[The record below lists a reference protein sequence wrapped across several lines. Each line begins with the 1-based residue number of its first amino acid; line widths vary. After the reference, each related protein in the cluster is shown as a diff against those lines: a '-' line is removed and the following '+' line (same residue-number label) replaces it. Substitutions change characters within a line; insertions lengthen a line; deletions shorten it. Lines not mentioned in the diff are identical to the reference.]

1 MLKFGCDGPSPLQS
15 LSSRQLLPLV
25 AARVEWNAKSPSLD
39 EHIGPTMRPA
49 SMHVRSEDSMSHLR
63 HSLLIASV
71 VFLTAVLCFSA
82 YEFVYPPFTDAEIK
96 ASLVDTWEAHAVGSV
111 AILILV
117 LLGACLSATL
127 AWGATRLAKRFAVSA
142 VALGLADAVLL
153 IASHV
158 SLTERTTALTGHTF
172 GGFYGLL

>member
-1 MLKFGCDGPSPLQS
+1 
-15 LSSRQLLPLV
+15 
-25 AARVEWNAKSPSLD
+25 
-39 EHIGPTMRPA
+39 MR
-49 SMHVRSEDSMSHLR
+49 HLR

-82 YEFVYPPFTDAEIK
+82 YEFVYPLFTDAEIQ
-96 ASLVDTWEAHAVGSV
+96 ASLVDTWEAHAAGSV

-117 LLGACLSATL
+117 LLGTCLSATL

-158 SLTERTTALTGHTF
+158 SLTERTTALTGHMF